1 MAKDEVTPI
10 TVAKCNAKT
19 ALPQNKKKANILK

>member
-10 TVAKCNAKT
+10 TVTKCNAKT
-19 ALPQNKKKANILK
+19 ALQQNEKNASILK